1 MQAGGLGH
9 GDKGVGVIDGGGA
22 ATKGGGSGLD
32 GDYDFFFIK
41 IDLDD
46 VKAPVGYLVCIC
58 SRR

>member
-32 GDYDFFFIK
+32 GDYDFFYENRF
-41 IDLDD
+41 
-46 VKAPVGYLVCIC
+46 
-58 SRR
+58 RRREGARRVSSMYM